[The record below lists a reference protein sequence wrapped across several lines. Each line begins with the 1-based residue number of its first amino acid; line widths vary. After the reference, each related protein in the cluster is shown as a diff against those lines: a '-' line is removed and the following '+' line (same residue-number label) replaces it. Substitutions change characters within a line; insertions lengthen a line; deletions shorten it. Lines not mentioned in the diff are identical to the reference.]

1 MIAVIFE
8 VETKDGKFQDYYDR
22 AMALRPEVENI
33 DGFISVERFEST
45 ATPGRYV
52 SISYWRDE
60 DAVAAWRANASHIES
75 QEAGKAGIFNSYRIR
90 VGEIVRDYGFPETG
104 S

>member
-8 VETKDGKFQDYYDR
+8 VETKDGKFQDYFDR
-22 AMALRPEVENI
+22 AMDLRPELEKI

-52 SISYWRDE
+52 SLSYWRDE
-60 DAVAAWRANASHIES
+60 EAVAKWRVHAKHIDA
-75 QEAGKAGIFNSYRIR
+75 QQAGKSGIFKPYRIR
-90 VGEIVRDYGFPETG
+90 VGEIVRDYGFPDEG